1 MPFVVALLASIL
13 YGSADFLGG
22 IAARREPVLRVA
34 TITQACGMAAL
45 LAAAWFVPGVPSHA
59 DLAWAALAGI
69 TGGIG
74 VLLLYHAMPT
84 GQVSAVAP
92 LISLIAIA
100 VPVGVGLLL
109 GERPG
114 ALPLAG
120 VALGVVAIVAISSS
134 GEHHETGAST
144 RVEGRALAVA
154 VASGLF
160 IGGFLVSM
168 GRIGPGGG
176 LWPLVTARAGG
187 TLVAGAVA
195 LGRRTSWQVGRGS
208 WPVLISCG
216 VLDSTANLLYLWAVQ
231 RAPLSLIA
239 TLVSLA
245 PASTVVLAQVVLRE
259 RLVPAQK
266 AGIALALVAIVL
278 LSRG

>member
-1 MPFVVALLASIL
+1 MPFFVALMASIL

-22 IAARREPVLRVA
+22 IASRRDPVLRV
-34 TITQACGMAAL
+34 TTVTQACGMAAL
-45 LAAAWFVPGVPSHA
+45 LVGSMFVHGVPSHA
-59 DLAWAALAGI
+59 DIAWAALAGI
-69 TGGIG
+69 TGGLG
-74 VLLLYHAMPT
+74 VLLLYHAMT
-84 GQVSAVAP
+84 IGQVSTVAP
-92 LISLIAIA
+92 LISMIAIA

-114 ALPLAG
+114 VLPLAG
-120 VALGVVAIVAISSS
+120 VALGAIAIVAISGG

-154 VASGLF
+154 IASGVF

-168 GRIGPGGG
+168 GRVGTGGG
-176 LWPLVTARAGG
+176 LWPLVIARAGG
-187 TLVAGAVA
+187 TLVVGTVA
-195 LGRRTSWQVGRGS
+195 LVRRTSWRVERS
-208 WPVLISCG
+208 AWPLLICCG

-231 RAPLSLIA
+231 RAPLSLTA

-245 PASTVVLAQVVLRE
+245 PASTVVLAQIVLRE
-259 RLVPAQK
+259 RLVTAQK